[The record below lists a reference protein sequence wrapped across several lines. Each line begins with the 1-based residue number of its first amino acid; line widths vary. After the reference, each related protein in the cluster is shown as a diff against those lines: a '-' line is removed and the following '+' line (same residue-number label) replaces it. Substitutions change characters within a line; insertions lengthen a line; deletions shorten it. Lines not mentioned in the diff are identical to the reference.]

1 MHYAEISKLEH
12 ADSYPLYD
20 ITASGLSQTWRFAT
34 PNRNRI
40 EGPIMDNHFGL
51 LTINLTGEHP
61 NVMAEIWDIR
71 GNQRVEH
78 TIPLAEISFP
88 KD

>member
-1 MHYAEISKLEH
+1 
-12 ADSYPLYD
+12 
-20 ITASGLSQTWRFAT
+20 
-34 PNRNRI
+34 
-40 EGPIMDNHFGL
+40 MDNHFGL